1 MARLSTPT
9 APVVHSINDSTPLVL
24 SPELNHSLSS
34 RDGASDAASD
44 ADDARRRTPVV
55 EFGRRV
61 ENLGALMA
69 DADDDEQEP
78 ARDGGGGSGCNH
90 GSEDEG
96 HADEVV
102 AMSKTLDAKM
112 MKALN
117 AGGAGTYASEMLSI
131 ASEASTEHDHI

>member
-9 APVVHSINDSTPLVL
+9 APVVDSINDSTPLVL
-24 SPELNHSLSS
+24 SPELGRSLSS
-34 RDGASDAASD
+34 RDGALDAASD
-44 ADDARRRTPVV
+44 ADNARRTPVV

-69 DADDDEQEP
+69 NADDDEQEP
-78 ARDGGGGSGCNH
+78 RRESGGGGGGSDFKH
-90 GSEDEG
+90 GIEDEG

-102 AMSKTLDAKM
+102 AMSKTLNAKM

-117 AGGAGTYASEMLSI
+117 ADDAGKVPKYQASRLKFQWKL
-131 ASEASTEHDHI
+131 DF